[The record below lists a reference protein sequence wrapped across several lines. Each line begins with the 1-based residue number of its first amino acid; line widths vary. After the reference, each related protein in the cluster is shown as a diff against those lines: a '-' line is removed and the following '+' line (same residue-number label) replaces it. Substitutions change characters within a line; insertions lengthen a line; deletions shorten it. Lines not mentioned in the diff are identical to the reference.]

1 MEKKDF
7 YYLGKILK
15 TFGNKGQLMVH
26 LEVDEPEK
34 YLNLESVYLDI
45 YGERIPFFITAVE
58 LKSKNSA
65 VFSFADVDS
74 ADVAEEYNG
83 KEMFLPVS
91 SLPELKGK
99 QFYFHEVEGFTVVDT
114 HFGELGTVMNILDLH
129 HQALFRIIYG
139 EKEILVPVVD
149 EVIIDIDREKKILTI
164 EAPEGL
170 IDIYL

>member
-1 MEKKDF
+1 MEKKEF

-34 YLNLESVYLDI
+34 YLNIESVYLDI

-74 ADVAEEYNG
+74 SDVAEEYIG
-83 KEMFLPVS
+83 KEMFLPLS
-91 SLPELKGK
+91 SLPQLTGK
-99 QFYFHEVEGFTVVDT
+99 QFYFHEVEGYTVVDK
-114 HFGELGTVMNILDLH
+114 HFGELGTLLTILDIH
-129 HQALFRIIYG
+129 HQALFQIKSG
-139 EKEILVPVVD
+139 EKEVLIPVVD
-149 EVIIDIDREKKILTI
+149 EVIINIDREKKVLTI